1 LVLGIVGLD
10 HGLAVVVGTVLAGLV
25 VAGELEAVVAGALV
39 TGELAAVV
47 AGAVVAGELVAV
59 VAGAV
64 VAGVEV
70 AFPVVGATVVEAS
83 LLHSSKSGNTGPL
96 RVSQV
101 DSFLVK
107 KSQTWLRES

>member
-1 LVLGIVGLD
+1 LVLGVVGLD
-10 HGLAVVVGTVLAGLV
+10 HGLAVVVGAVLAGLV
-25 VAGELEAVVAGALV
+25 VAGAVVA
-39 TGELAAVV
+39 GELAAVV
-47 AGAVVAGELVAV
+47 AGAVVAGELV
-59 VAGAV
+59 AV

-107 KSQTWLRES
+107 KSQTWLSES